1 MGRIEPWTRR
11 LRDDLPGFFKGEI
24 LFDDIARLLYS
35 TDASI
40 FQIKPAG
47 VVVPRDEED
56 VCGLVRY
63 AQEQGIALVPRGAGT
78 GLAGQAPGPGLIVD
92 FSRHLRDIVEINDD
106 SVPPSS
112 RASPMPA

>member
-1 MGRIEPWTRR
+1 MDVRR

-40 FQIKPAG
+40 FQVKPAG

-63 AQEQGIALVPRGAGT
+63 AQEQGIALVRAAPARGWRANRS
-78 GLAGQAPGPGLIVD
+78 APV
-92 FSRHLRDIVEINDD
+92 
-106 SVPPSS
+106 
-112 RASPMPA
+112 